1 MATLYKAEEADVIC
15 TGASARSLAFSC
27 RRAGLRPVTC
37 DLFFDSDLAE
47 QCPGVRIPAGS
58 WPAGLLDGIA
68 QLPALPVI
76 YSGGLE
82 NHPGL
87 IRRLEER
94 HEIIGNGSAVL
105 EKTLDP
111 FAFSSCLA
119 AAGLRVPE
127 IRQAGGQI
135 TSAPGWLSKPI
146 SSGGGLGIES
156 ATEAETTE
164 GRYLQRFV
172 DGVPASALFLA
183 GKKDSSHQAL
193 LLGTTEQLIGESWL
207 GAGGFTYC
215 GNLGPLEL
223 EEEALGEVTL
233 AGAATAGE
241 FSLRGLF
248 GLDFILTDRGPVFIE
263 LNPRYTGSVEVIETA
278 CGFAT
283 IPHHL
288 AACRD
293 GELPSM
299 ASPPSRACAKAIL
312 FAEAP
317 VALSPS
323 YALAE
328 ENASRIADIPAIG
341 ETIEAG
347 SPLLTILTEG
357 PDLANCE
364 ANLVRLAR
372 EARALFE

>member
-135 TSAPGWLSKPI
+135 TRAPAWLSKPI
-146 SSGGGLGIES
+146 SSRGGLGIES
-156 ATEAETTE
+156 ATEAATTE

-223 EEEALGEVTL
+223 EEEALGEVAL

-263 LNPRYTGSVEVIETA
+263 LNPRYTGSVEVIESA
-278 CGFAT
+278 CEFAT

-299 ASPPSRACAKAIL
+299 APPPSRACAKAIL

-323 YALAE
+323 HALVE
-328 ENASRIADIPAIG
+328 ENASRVADIPAVG

-347 SPLLTILTEG
+347 APLLTVLTEG